1 MSTFQAWGVEFK
13 IKAWCFLAPGV
24 GLKFQVF
31 FFKGSFLGPHEVY
44 QKPVSGL
51 GCRVSGSGFSL
62 GSRVVHQGS
71 LVNGS

>member
-13 IKAWCFLAPGV
+13 IKALVLFSSRCRV
-24 GLKFQVF
+24 EVSSF
-31 FFKGSFLGPHEVY
+31 FFKGSFLGRHEVY

-51 GCRVSGSGFSL
+51 GCRVSGSGVSL